1 MKVIIHSTL
10 HIFYVALC
18 FMTYIHPPEPPTLP
32 LHILDTIN
40 TPPHSMPKFL
50 FKTPLIFIATLSLID
65 MHMDINHQ

>member
-18 FMTYIHPPEPPTLP
+18 FATSIHPLEPPTLP
-32 LHILDTIN
+32 PPILDTIN
-40 TPPHSMPKFL
+40 TPPHFMPKFL
-50 FKTPLIFIATLSLID
+50 FKTLLIFIATLSPID